1 MFKWLKKVFGLEKSG
16 REYSSSDSTV
26 CTHSGREEV
35 VKWVD
40 QQIQDLQENAQ
51 KIDNGDSFSW
61 VPLSTP
67 STVPPSPPHI
77 RFSLSKPSSPSP
89 QTSPSP
95 PVTRNSP
102 LKQPSLPSPPPRVTR
117 NSPLKQP
124 SLPSPL
130 PRVTQNSPLKQPS
143 LPSPSPRVTQNSPLK
158 QPSLPSPL
166 PRVTQNSPLKQPSLP
181 SPPPRVTRNS
191 LLEQSPLPSP
201 SQPLLPK
208 SPPKP
213 RPSSRPPTPPLLDYS
228 SNSTHTDGNASLP
241 VGQSLKLPYIS
252 PKLSSQKEVPSPPSN
267 TQTRLLS
274 GTQAATRA
282 SNAQSLLEVSQDKK
296 SSLSEVGISKVT
308 PKHDILPAFEVK
320 VGQTDMKVAG
330 SKAVVSKI
338 QQKSYPSCLLP
349 TTLTNTIGE
358 LVTVNGTRYVRVK
371 SKEEVMLVSLN
382 AGPKGDAP
390 CRVVWESGRPVPIFE
405 LSDLTLVNID
415 AFLSPKNERM
425 QAMVVWQKE
434 KPNTCLQL
442 LDNTYIFLGGRS
454 LTCQRKSLNVSAKNL
469 NVTYDGKKVSAE
481 VSNVVAFKE
490 NEVITMTEFLKLCHD
505 EFYASVFRMLEGTGS
520 GRVVYVCTCLW
531 IGRRPVFEKLPIKL
545 TRENVYKKI
554 SYGLYS
560 PSGNTRTLYC
570 DVNAS
575 LNLAKGA
582 ATIEVEV
589 DGSCKSLEATH
600 LLNMKSEKLKQH
612 TPVQVRAHVLK
623 EMCGGRENWSA
634 VMIHLSEPTGSD
646 VSSTWV
652 AAEHTAPNINEDGA
666 IQNTSVWSPRKGNT
680 LNREGASISPT
691 QRANI
696 SGAPKTSVP
705 TGQKA
710 SVQYVP
716 KPTVPM
722 GKTQPKSAS
731 LSNLSLSTTAQENN
745 AWSLELRSKYLTC
758 SVAASKPNAAVAVG
772 EGKAILVS
780 RSILFVDQVKCPSS
794 ANLQSLLKNYQNLGV
809 IFTESKE
816 TLTDMNFTMKYVAL
830 VAWAGKK
837 PINANDIVRNRLS
850 EMKLASVSALNAV
863 MKVEASC
870 CIKSVQNNR
879 VTVLVCSKYLD
890 NGQGIAL
897 TKLGNI
903 YLDATPITLT
913 AAMKLKKL
921 FWNCELHIADGGK
934 QLSVPLAWRGRKPA
948 TGAMLGT
955 STSQPRQAQ
964 STDDLSDT
972 LNGHRIT
979 PPLPCCKVVAGVVT
993 EVLAE
998 GGRVKAEDG
1007 RRFTFSIDACFLYDL
1022 CLHQMKAREM
1032 LVVGMKVEIEVTYS
1046 GGSEVVRRVWLADR
1060 GASPTSS
1067 HFPEPKLDS
1076 WCRMNGVSTDT
1087 RQLLMKEAELLSPSL
1102 FPTAARGEATTIV
1115 DISA

>member
-1 MFKWLKKVFGLEKSG
+1 MNV
-16 REYSSSDSTV
+16 
-26 CTHSGREEV
+26 
-35 VKWVD
+35 
-40 QQIQDLQENAQ
+40 A
-51 KIDNGDSFSW
+51 
-61 VPLSTP
+61 
-67 STVPPSPPHI
+67 
-77 RFSLSKPSSPSP
+77 
-89 QTSPSP
+89 
-95 PVTRNSP
+95 
-102 LKQPSLPSPPPRVTR
+102 
-117 NSPLKQP
+117 
-124 SLPSPL
+124 
-130 PRVTQNSPLKQPS
+130 
-143 LPSPSPRVTQNSPLK
+143 
-158 QPSLPSPL
+158 
-166 PRVTQNSPLKQPSLP
+166 
-181 SPPPRVTRNS
+181 
-191 LLEQSPLPSP
+191 
-201 SQPLLPK
+201 PLLPK

-442 LDNTYIFLGGRS
+442 LDNTYIFLG
-454 LTCQRKSLNVSAKNL
+454 
-469 NVTYDGKKVSAE
+469 
-481 VSNVVAFKE
+481 
-490 NEVITMTEFLKLCHD
+490 
-505 EFYASVFRMLEGTGS
+505 
-520 GRVVYVCTCLW
+520 
-531 IGRRPVFEKLPIKL
+531 
-545 TRENVYKKI
+545 
-554 SYGLYS
+554 
-560 PSGNTRTLYC
+560 
-570 DVNAS
+570 
-575 LNLAKGA
+575 
-582 ATIEVEV
+582 
-589 DGSCKSLEATH
+589 
-600 LLNMKSEKLKQH
+600 
-612 TPVQVRAHVLK
+612 VRAHVLK

-666 IQNTSVWSPRKGNT
+666 IQNTSVWSPRK
-680 LNREGASISPT
+680 
-691 QRANI
+691 
-696 SGAPKTSVP
+696 
-705 TGQKA
+705 
-710 SVQYVP
+710 
-716 KPTVPM
+716 
-722 GKTQPKSAS
+722 
-731 LSNLSLSTTAQENN
+731 
-745 AWSLELRSKYLTC
+745 
-758 SVAASKPNAAVAVG
+758 
-772 EGKAILVS
+772 
-780 RSILFVDQVKCPSS
+780 
-794 ANLQSLLKNYQNLGV
+794 
-809 IFTESKE
+809 
-816 TLTDMNFTMKYVAL
+816 
-830 VAWAGKK
+830 GKK

-979 PPLPCCKVVAGVVT
+979 PPLSCCKQVVAGVVT